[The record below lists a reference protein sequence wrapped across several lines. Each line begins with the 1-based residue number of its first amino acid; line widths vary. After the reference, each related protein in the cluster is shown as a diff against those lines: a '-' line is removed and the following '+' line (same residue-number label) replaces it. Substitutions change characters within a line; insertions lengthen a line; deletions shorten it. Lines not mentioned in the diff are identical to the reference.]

1 LTLQII
7 VRQRFKLL
15 PDAAYI
21 AKNDFPLPTR
31 TAPPMSKLPFNILGR
46 F

>member
-15 PDAAYI
+15 PDGQGHSLYCKERLSFAHQDGSTDEQA
-21 AKNDFPLPTR
+21 TV
-31 TAPPMSKLPFNILGR
+31 
-46 F
+46 